1 MQNVLSRLSDAQ
13 IRAEQVYAY
22 FGKSRQGYFQ
32 AVARMGKLKATME
45 VVESQVDQ
53 YRSTKDAN
61 AGSRT
66 LYYNL
71 NIKEQYNIGVNKFE
85 KLMSDYGLILRPVYT
100 RIVTTKASSRSK
112 KYTNLVAGLKVNNIN
127 QVIVGDLTYVYKDG
141 QRYFVFSLFDLY
153 SAMMVG
159 IYGGERMRAIEGIR
173 PLEQLINLRGIEAI
187 KYCIHHTDGGSQYF
201 SNRYMDLLDFVKM
214 RISVSGNCLDN
225 AYAEQRNS
233 MIKHHFLPLKRGRNE
248 IEFNKGL
255 AEIQYEYNTNRKQN
269 RLGWKSPLEFENEIS
284 EQKIRT
290 EMQIFNYQPHLDNG
304 FIKA

>member
-45 VVESQVDQ
+45 GESQ
-53 YRSTKDAN
+53 SISAPKDAN

-173 PLEQLINLRGIEAI
+173 PLGVVI
-187 KYCIHHTDGGSQYF
+187 
-201 SNRYMDLLDFVKM
+201 
-214 RISVSGNCLDN
+214 
-225 AYAEQRNS
+225 
-233 MIKHHFLPLKRGRNE
+233 
-248 IEFNKGL
+248 
-255 AEIQYEYNTNRKQN
+255 
-269 RLGWKSPLEFENEIS
+269 
-284 EQKIRT
+284 
-290 EMQIFNYQPHLDNG
+290 
-304 FIKA
+304 

>member
-225 AYAEQRNS
+225 AYAEQR
-233 MIKHHFLPLKRGRNE
+233 
-248 IEFNKGL
+248 
-255 AEIQYEYNTNRKQN
+255 KQHD
-269 RLGWKSPLEFENEIS
+269 KASFS
-284 EQKIRT
+284 TTQKRT
-290 EMQIFNYQPHLDNG
+290 ERNRI
-304 FIKA
+304 